1 MGICYLVRYIFW
13 NFIRL
18 EGLMTK
24 LEIAMDIAN
33 RIRFVKDKN
42 HKRELVSQWCFLMKE
57 YLK

>member
-1 MGICYLVRYIFW
+1 
-13 NFIRL
+13 
-18 EGLMTK
+18 MTK